1 MRASC
6 RSGRDFSS
14 LLVLTRGRKKLRLR
28 RLIQWPLQRVMMRLS
43 RRNLFLVRG
52 PNDTLDSRRFL
63 GSRYFSIAT
72 DFARNGVAE
81 LVAQEIHRNEVPGD
95 VAELGVFEGDFAALL
110 HSHLP
115 ERPIHLFDTFSGFA
129 HRDVQTE
136 MGASI
141 PSLPDFSGTS
151 IGEVLRKFP
160 KGAPVMIYPG
170 WFPDTANGVRD
181 KRFALVS
188 LDADLYQPILSGLRF
203 FWPRLSPGGFIL
215 VHDYN
220 NTGMF
225 PGCRRAVAEF
235 QREHPITLMPV
246 PDVGGTAV
254 IAKPL
259 TERTV
264 ATGDVVPLSAR
275 SRPGAAA

>member
-1 MRASC
+1 MGCLALNELVVVAARRVAVGHHA
-6 RSGRDFSS
+6 GRRVFR
-14 LLVLTRGRKKLRLR
+14 LL
-28 RLIQWPLQRVMMRLS
+28 QPP
-43 RRNLFLVRG
+43 

-81 LVAQEIHRNEVPGD
+81 LVAQEILRNEVPGD

-151 IGEVLRKFP
+151 IGEVLR
-160 KGAPVMIYPG
+160 
-170 WFPDTANGVRD
+170 
-181 KRFALVS
+181 
-188 LDADLYQPILSGLRF
+188 
-203 FWPRLSPGGFIL
+203 
-215 VHDYN
+215 
-220 NTGMF
+220 
-225 PGCRRAVAEF
+225 
-235 QREHPITLMPV
+235 
-246 PDVGGTAV
+246 
-254 IAKPL
+254 
-259 TERTV
+259 
-264 ATGDVVPLSAR
+264 
-275 SRPGAAA
+275 